1 MKKREK
7 ILTNCPICRSR
18 KTKNLYKSKI
28 DESNPYTKFLL
39 EKVVYNRKLFNCDM
53 KLCLNCLLCFF
64 DYRYTQKELDRLY
77 STGYNQKRS
86 AYIEGYKKS
95 FDKKKESLEFR
106 SNLIRKLLVLKSYSK
121 FREWKEKAKILDF
134 GGWHGRNIP
143 DIAKKTEK
151 YVLDKSNHKIAPNI
165 IKLEELINNKFDLIM
180 STHVFEHLVDPLKIL
195 KDLRNSLKR
204 NGLIYLEVPADIF
217 QLIKKPSIYEHIN
230 FYSRH
235 SIKNLAYMANL
246 EILSLKIE
254 KYPYS
259 YHDTIAYIV
268 VLQKSRKINKIKN
281 NLIVKIFYILKDLQD
296 YIYLKIIKNYSFK
309 I

>member
-7 ILTNCPICRSR
+7 FLTNCPICRSK
-18 KTKNLYKSKI
+18 KTKKLYKSKI
-28 DESNPYTKFLL
+28 EESNPYTKFLL
-39 EKVVYNRKLFNCDM
+39 EKVVDKRKLINCDM

-77 STGYNQKRS
+77 STGYNKKRS

-143 DIAKKTEK
+143 DIAKRTEK
-151 YVLDKSNHKIAPNI
+151 YVLDKSNHKIDPNI
-165 IKLEELINNKFDLIM
+165 IKLDELINNKFDLIM

-195 KDLRNSLKR
+195 RNLSKSLKR
-204 NGLIYLEVPADIF
+204 DGLIYLELPADIF
-217 QLIKKPSIYEHIN
+217 GLIRKPPIYEHIN
-230 FYSRH
+230 FFSRN

-246 EILSLKIE
+246 EILYLKID
-254 KYPYS
+254 KYPYA

-268 VLQKSRKINKIKN
+268 VLQKSREIRKIKN
-281 NLIVKIFYILKDLQD
+281 NLVIKIFNILKDLQN
-296 YIYLKIIKNYSFK
+296 YINLKIRKNYSFK